1 MRYFLTLSL
10 CCVALH
16 PALAGDQEECHAV
29 DNYDRAIPAC
39 TRILE
44 APSTKKEFVVWSTF
58 NRAAAQERKGEFDK
72 ALADYGRVLQLEP
85 QYLLAHYGR
94 GVSYLRKGE
103 LVSAKSS
110 FDNALALNPEFIE
123 ALYSRGIVHFD
134 LGMLDKATA
143 DFDAT
148 IALNATHAAAF
159 SRRGMV
165 YEKRGDFPKAIAD
178 YRTALATTPSSNIHQ
193 QAHAY
198 SRSRLTILGAGLT
211 GPATAST
218 EEKGR
223 STPNSSVKT
232 AAIPNQMASPD
243 RVVPKEER
251 KPAPVAVNLGRRVA
265 LVVGNTDYKHTD
277 PLTNPRND
285 AIELAASLRRLGF
298 QEVIEGV
305 DLDVGS
311 LAGKVRD
318 FSRSLKG
325 ADLAFFFYAGHG
337 IQVNGLN
344 YMMPVDAKLAD
355 ESDVHAETIELNDVL
370 KHMERQA
377 KTNIVILDACRNN
390 PLAGKLA
397 RSTGAR
403 TRSGGVVG
411 QGLAEVRSSVGT
423 LIVFATEP
431 GNVALDGTDKH
442 SPFTAALLKH
452 LETPNTDI
460 AIMLRHVRDD
470 VIDATKGRQVPWEHS
485 SLRGAPIILKAGP

>member
-1 MRYFLTLSL
+1 MRYVLTLCL
-10 CCVALH
+10 CCVALN
-16 PALAGDQEECHAV
+16 AARAGDQEECHAV
-29 DNYDRAIPAC
+29 DNFDRAIPAC

-44 APSTKKEFVVWSTF
+44 SPATKKDFVVWSTF
-58 NRAAAQERKGEFDK
+58 NRAAAYERKGEFEK
-72 ALADYGRVLQLEP
+72 ALADYNKVLQLEP

-103 LVSAKSS
+103 LVAAKSA

-134 LGMLDKATA
+134 LGMLDKATV

-148 IALNATHAAAF
+148 IALNAAHAAAF

-178 YRTALATTPSSNIHQ
+178 YRKALATTPSGNIHQ

-198 SRSRLTILGAGLT
+198 SRSRLTILGAGVT
-211 GPATAST
+211 GPIAATD
-218 EEKGR
+218 EKGR
-223 STPNSSVKT
+223 SSTDVT
-232 AAIPNQMASPD
+232 AAIPKEAERTAPK
-243 RVVPKEER
+243 KEEA
-251 KPAPVAVNLGRRVA
+251 KPPPVAINLGRRVA
-265 LVVGNTDYKHTD
+265 LVIGNTDYKHTD

-285 AIELAASLRRLGF
+285 AVEISAALRRIGF
-298 QEVIEGV
+298 QEVIEGT
-305 DLDVGS
+305 DLDVGT

-318 FSRSLKG
+318 FSRVLKG
-325 ADLAFFFYAGHG
+325 ADLAFFYYAGHG

-344 YMMPVDAKLAD
+344 YMMPVDARLAD

-397 RSTGAR
+397 RSSGTR
-403 TRSGGVVG
+403 TRSGGAVG
-411 QGLAEVRSSVGT
+411 QGLAEVRSGIGT

-431 GNVALDGTDKH
+431 GNVALDGADKH

-452 LETPNTDI
+452 IETPNTDI
-460 AIMLRHVRDD
+460 AIMLRRVRDD
-470 VIDATKGRQVPWEHS
+470 VIDSTKGRQVPWEHS

>member
-1 MRYFLTLSL
+1 MRYVLTLCL
-10 CCVALH
+10 CCVVLH
-16 PALAGDQEECHAV
+16 PAFAGDQEECHAV
-29 DNYDRAIPAC
+29 DNFDRAIPAC

-44 APSTKKEFVVWSTF
+44 SPTTKKDFVVWSTF
-58 NRAAAQERKGEFDK
+58 NRAAAYERKGEFEK
-72 ALADYGRVLQLEP
+72 ALTDYTKVLQLEP

-94 GVSYLRKGE
+94 GVSYLRKGD
-103 LVSAKSS
+103 LINAKSA

-134 LGMLDKATA
+134 LGMLDKAST

-148 IALNATHAAAF
+148 IVLNNNHAAAF

-178 YRTALATTPSSNIHQ
+178 YRKALAITPNGNIHQ

-211 GPATAST
+211 GPTTAGS
-218 EEKGR
+218 EEKGKG
-223 STPNSSVKT
+223 SDASVKT
-232 AAIPNQMASPD
+232 AAIPDKQTSPD
-243 RVVPKEER
+243 RAIPKEEI
-251 KPAPVAVNLGRRVA
+251 KPAPVVVNLGRRIA
-265 LVVGNTDYKHTD
+265 LVIGNTDYKHTD

-285 AIELAASLRRLGF
+285 AVELAAALRRIGF

-305 DLDVGS
+305 DLDVGT

-318 FSRSLKG
+318 FSRVLKG
-325 ADLAFFFYAGHG
+325 ADLAFFYYAGHG

-344 YMMPVDAKLAD
+344 YMMPVDARLAD
-355 ESDVHAETIELNDVL
+355 ELDVHAETIELNDVL

-390 PLAGKLA
+390 PLAGKLS
-397 RSTGAR
+397 RSSGTRA
-403 TRSGGVVG
+403 RSGGTIG
-411 QGLAEVRSSVGT
+411 QGLAEVRSGVGT

-431 GNVALDGTDKH
+431 GNVALDGADKH

-452 LETPNTDI
+452 IETPNTDI
-460 AIMLRHVRDD
+460 AIMLRRVRDD
-470 VIDATKGRQVPWEHS
+470 VIDSTKGRQVPWEHS